1 MKIELPDQFA
11 AQIGPKDLLIDLA
24 TGMYAAR
31 HLSLGQAAELA
42 NLSQGELQQEL
53 GRRQIPVQYDL
64 DDLAHDI
71 RAAAEIVRP

>member
-11 AQIGPKDLLIDLA
+11 AQIGHRDLLIDLA

-64 DDLAHDI
+64 DDLAQDI
-71 RAAAEIVRP
+71 RAAAEIARS

>member
-11 AQIGPKDLLIDLA
+11 AQIGQKDLLIDLA

-42 NLSQGELQQEL
+42 NLSQGEMQREL
-53 GRRQIPVQYDL
+53 GRRQIPAQYDL

-71 RAAAEIVRP
+71 HAAAEVARS

>member
-1 MKIELPDQFA
+1 MKIELPDQYA
-11 AQIGPKDLLIDLA
+11 AEIGEKDLLIDLA

-31 HLSLGQAAELA
+31 HLTLGQAAKLA
-42 NLSQGELQQEL
+42 NLSQSELQREL

-71 RAAAEIVRP
+71 RAAAEITRS

>member
-11 AQIGPKDLLIDLA
+11 GQIGQRDLLIDLA
-24 TGMYAAR
+24 TGMYAAG

-42 NLSQGELQQEL
+42 SLSQGELQREL
-53 GRRQIPVQYDL
+53 GRRQIPAQYDL

-71 RAAAEIVRP
+71 RAAAEIARS